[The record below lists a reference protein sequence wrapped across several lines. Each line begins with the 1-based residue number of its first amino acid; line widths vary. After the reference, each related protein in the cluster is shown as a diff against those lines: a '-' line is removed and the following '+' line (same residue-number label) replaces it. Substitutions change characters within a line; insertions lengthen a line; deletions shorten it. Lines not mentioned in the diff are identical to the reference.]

1 MEEGEQHM
9 DILSVLENDKRWVRM
24 TAMSASER
32 DRMLEDHIGKINA
45 HKLIQLIYILIFPEN
60 LGRKGTPPPPTQQE
74 RDRRKQ

>member
-9 DILSVLENDKRWVRM
+9 KDILSVLENDKRWVRM

-32 DRMLEDHIGKINA
+32 DRMLEDHI
-45 HKLIQLIYILIFPEN
+45 EN